1 MSLLDVTFEN
11 VQITPEGLLEN
22 QFKIMG
28 GLSTMDGFEAHNFSK
43 KIAYSNGRF
52 HFDITFYIDLHP
64 DGQWTIKMDV
74 GNHQRM
80 IETWYGQKWMPEG
93 MMIIPMKPRPIYDMQ
108 ELQMMLTKEWIK
120 AWLTD
125 LVTDGKLQ
133 FEYSEMFATYL

>member
-1 MSLLDVTFEN
+1 MGLLDVTFEN
-11 VQITPEGLLEN
+11 VQITQEGLLEN

-52 HFDITFYIDLHP
+52 YFDITFYIDLHP
-64 DGQWTIKMDV
+64 DGLWTIKIDV
-74 GNHQRM
+74 GNHHRM
-80 IETWYGQKWMPEG
+80 IETWHGQKWINES

-125 LVTDGKLQ
+125 LVVGGKLQ
-133 FEYSEMFATYL
+133 FEYSEMFTTYL